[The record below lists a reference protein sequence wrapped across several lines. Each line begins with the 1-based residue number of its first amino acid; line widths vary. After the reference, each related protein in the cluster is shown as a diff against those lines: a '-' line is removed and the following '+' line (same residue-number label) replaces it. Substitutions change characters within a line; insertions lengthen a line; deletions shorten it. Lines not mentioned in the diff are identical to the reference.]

1 MFNLTPE
8 ILPEEEL
15 ALEAHIHRLQELQV
29 LEAHIHRLQEHQV
42 LEAHIHR
49 LQEHQITAV
58 LLRHVQMFLS
68 AITIHPVM
76 SEREIAEAGSL
87 EAKQRRKVSCG

>member
-1 MFNLTPE
+1 MFNPTPE

-15 ALEAHIHRLQELQV
+15 A

-76 SEREIAEAGSL
+76 SEREIVEVESL
-87 EAKQRRKVSCG
+87 EAKQRRKDSCI